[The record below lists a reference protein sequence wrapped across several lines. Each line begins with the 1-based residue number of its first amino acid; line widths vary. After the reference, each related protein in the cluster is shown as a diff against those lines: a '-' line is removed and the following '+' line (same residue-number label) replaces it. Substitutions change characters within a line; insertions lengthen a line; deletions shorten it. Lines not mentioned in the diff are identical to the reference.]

1 MFVKRNKS
9 IKNNNKKDMNKL
21 IKILDKNGIN
31 IEVGMIVK
39 IKSNDVEECV
49 VCGFDNGRVD
59 VIELGEGFVC
69 DSNKMEVI
77 SELNG

>member
-1 MFVKRNKS
+1 M
-9 IKNNNKKDMNKL
+9 KNNNNNNM
-21 IKILDKNGIN
+21 IKILDKNGID

-39 IKSNDVEECV
+39 IKSNDVEDCV

-59 VIELGEGFVC
+59 VIELGEGFVI
-69 DSNKMEVI
+69 DGKEIEVV

>member
-1 MFVKRNKS
+1 M
-9 IKNNNKKDMNKL
+9 KNNNNNNM
-21 IKILDKNGIN
+21 IKILDKNGID

-39 IKSNDVEECV
+39 IKSNDVEDCV

-59 VIELGEGFVC
+59 VIELGEGFVV
-69 DSNKMEVI
+69 DGKEIEVV

>member
-21 IKILDKNGIN
+21 IKILDKNGLE

-39 IKSNDVEECV
+39 IKSNDVEDCV